1 MTELDVTT
9 KKTFDDLQM
18 PNGRWSA
25 RDLQPFAGYSEWR
38 KFEGAIER
46 AKTSVANAEGV
57 SAAQHH
63 FVGADKSSP
72 QPNGGFRE
80 IRDYHLTRYAAY
92 LVFMNGDPRKSEIA
106 NAQAYF
112 AIKTR
117 EAETGLVM
125 PQSFADALELAAK
138 QQREI
143 ENKARELEE
152 ARPKVTVYDRWLTSD
167 AIEMTDF
174 AKRIGI
180 SPPKFTELLRN
191 VGILRKDRRRDGKFR
206 NLPTEAWKSAF
217 DVRPRQLDNGRWLDL
232 ALLNPQGQVDVLE
245 ELHRLGML
253 DILEED

>member
-1 MTELDVTT
+1 
-9 KKTFDDLQM
+9 
-18 PNGRWSA
+18 
-25 RDLQPFAGYSEWR
+25 GYSEWR

-152 ARPKVTVYDRWLTSD
+152 ARPK
-167 AIEMTDF
+167 
-174 AKRIGI
+174 
-180 SPPKFTELLRN
+180 FTELLRN

-245 ELHRLGML
+245 GLHRLGML